1 MSLFQNKSDYF
12 LKGED
17 QLDVFHLGAHGCD
30 VMFSRYEAGTY
41 VNAASNAAHSKCL
54 VVQGQLSLSLNG
66 ETRHFQTGDWFEI
79 PKHCEHDLTYNT
91 ECSIIEFWFDPA
103 AASV

>member
-30 VMFSRYEAGTY
+30 VLFTRYEADTAITAAT
-41 VNAASNAAHSKCL
+41 NATHCKCL
-54 VVQGQLSLSLNG
+54 IVQGSVSLCLNQ
-66 ETRHFQTGDWFEI
+66 ETRRFKTGDWFEI
-79 PKHCEHDLTYNT
+79 PRHTDYSMLYEGD
-91 ECSIIEFWFDPA
+91 CSIIEFWFDPPQPT
-103 AASV
+103 